1 MTYLPASDEAYDK
14 GRSEPTCS
22 LKDAMTPDGAQ
33 SLSAFAGIVLIAC
46 FFGKNLVH
54 LHRSEED
61 DNPEDLNGE
70 FWKRHR
76 KLDNFL
82 INTTMFLPEHLR
94 VPTGMKDVNVVYLN
108 MN

>member
-1 MTYLPASDEAYDK
+1 MTNLPASDEAYDK
-14 GRSEPTCS
+14 GRSELTSS

-46 FFGKNLVH
+46 FFGKNLLH

-61 DNPEDLNGE
+61 DNPDDLNGE

-76 KLDNFL
+76 NLDNISRPAPLDQRHRGRAFD
-82 INTTMFLPEHLR
+82 R
-94 VPTGMKDVNVVYLN
+94 VRLLGTH
-108 MN
+108 